1 MYQIGKNRRYI
12 FHSPNFNLVNEV
24 NRRYYSNSNI
34 TLYKNINKS
43 LPNNN
48 NFDFTLDFLPFGTT
62 TTYRFGYSPTTQY
75 FNVYSQRRL
84 SITPAV
90 ATLQSEIPNI
100 HMIEVYDT
108 NTDEYLL
115 DYSRE
120 GHIWANTSETPQSPT
135 STNKL
140 GVFLS
145 TAGSTGFYYG
155 RRIREGNV
163 VVSSNGNII
172 RVRVRKYNGGPFG
185 SPDIQLGPPIA
196 EMFFIDRGD
205 TVKPTIVDINGEP
218 I

>member
-1 MYQIGKNRRYI
+1 MYQIFKNGRFI
-12 FHSPNFNLVNEV
+12 FNSPNFNLVSEIR
-24 NRRYYSNSNI
+24 RRYYSDSNI
-34 TLYKNINKS
+34 TFYRGVDINS
-43 LPNNN
+43 LPIN
-48 NFDFTLDFLPFGTT
+48 NFNFNLDLVTFGSGTSF
-62 TTYRFGYSPTTQY
+62 RFGYSPGTQY
-75 FNVYSQRRL
+75 FNIYSERRL

-90 ATLQSEIPNI
+90 ASLQSEIPNI

-108 NTDEYLL
+108 TTDEYLL

-120 GHIWANTSETPQSPT
+120 GHIWANTSDSPQSPS

-145 TAGSTGFYYG
+145 TSGTSNFYYG
-155 RRIREGNV
+155 RRIGAGNV

-205 TVKPTIVDINGEP
+205 NIKPTIVDINGNP